1 MEKCFYMNIPEQ
13 NACVARLC
21 NFGYAK
27 STAKQETR
35 RHIHSNLELFY
46 FEQGEGVVEVGKS
59 VIQVRAHHLFI
70 VDSSK
75 LHLQYCKDKNA
86 SLLYYAFSVDNVAL
100 AGFNKNCVTRDGFF
114 HYAFESEDNEIYRKI
129 LQLCQEKEKKE
140 YNYIAK
146 IALIFNE
153 IFVDILRLVF
163 SGFVSSIQNETN
175 IVNTGALESAKAY
188 IDEHFAEELTI
199 DDLAKH
205 AFMSKS
211 YFITQFKH
219 FFHVTPKQYL
229 NLVRVQNACALLT
242 ASEDSV
248 VKIALKVGFSNPVY
262 FTELFTK
269 IVKIAPSAYRKRY
282 AMQGEKTE

>member
-1 MEKCFYMNIPEQ
+1 MENSFYLNIPQQ
-13 NACVARLC
+13 NACIAHLC
-21 NFGYAK
+21 NFGYGK

-35 RHIHSNLELFY
+35 RHIHSHLELFY

-59 VIQVRAHHLFI
+59 VVQVRAHHLFI

-86 SLLYYAFSVDNVAL
+86 PLLYYAFSVDKIAL

-114 HYAFESEDNEIYRKI
+114 HFAFDNENNEIYRKI
-129 LQLCQEKEKKE
+129 LSICQEREKKE

-146 IALIFNE
+146 IGLIFNE
-153 IFVDILRLVF
+153 MFVDILRLVF
-163 SGFVSSIQNETN
+163 SGCVNPIQSEIS
-175 IVNTGALESAKAY
+175 IVNTGALERAKAY
-188 IDEHFAEELTI
+188 IDEHFAEDLSV
-199 DDLAKH
+199 DNLAKH

-211 YFITQFKH
+211 YFITQFKN
-219 FFHVTPKQYL
+219 FFHITPKQYL
-229 NLVRVQNACALLT
+229 NLVRIQNACALLT
-242 ASEDSV
+242 TTGDSV
-248 VKIALKVGFSNPVY
+248 VKIAVKVGFTNPVY

-269 IVKIAPSAYRKRY
+269 IVKIPPSAYRKRY